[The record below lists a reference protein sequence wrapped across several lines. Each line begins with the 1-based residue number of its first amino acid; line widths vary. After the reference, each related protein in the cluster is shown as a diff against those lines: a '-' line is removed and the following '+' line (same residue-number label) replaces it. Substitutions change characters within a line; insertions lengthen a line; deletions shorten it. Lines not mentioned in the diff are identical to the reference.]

1 MSFNLCW
8 ARTSDFLLFY
18 TVTKNVTDNVTNIGN
33 NNVTNTVNIVT
44 NIKKYD
50 GCTAPVLI

>member
-18 TVTKNVTDNVTNIGN
+18 TVTNNVTDNVTNIGN